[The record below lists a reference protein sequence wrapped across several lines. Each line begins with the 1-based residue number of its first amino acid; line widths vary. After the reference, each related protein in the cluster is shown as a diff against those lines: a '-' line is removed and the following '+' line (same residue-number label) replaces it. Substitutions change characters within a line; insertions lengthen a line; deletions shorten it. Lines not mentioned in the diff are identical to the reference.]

1 MFNQYQSFLLNYKKG
16 FSDIIKD
23 TFSDTYNI

>member
-16 FSDIIKD
+16 FSDIIKESFND
-23 TFSDTYNI
+23 NYNI